1 MSLSGVCQPADT
13 DATGTVHAALPVG
26 NTDEPNIPV
35 TRGQNLTHPKRT
47 TSPPNPQQ
55 PLKGVKSVSSFPL
68 FCFTSWD
75 FTSFWFA
82 YLFCSFLIFIL
93 VFSPCF
99 HLVLCF
105 SPFFL
110 ILSILVS
117 STSFLFSYLIRSFLI
132 LPLLISVDLS
142 SPVIVS
148 LLFSSTLQYMCLIC
162 SLLHIDLP
170 YIGIIV

>member
-13 DATGTVHAALPVG
+13 DATGTVDAALPVG

-93 VFSPCF
+93 VFSP
-99 HLVLCF
+99 
-105 SPFFL
+105 
-110 ILSILVS
+110 
-117 STSFLFSYLIRSFLI
+117 FLFSSY
-132 LPLLISVDLS
+132 
-142 SPVIVS
+142 
-148 LLFSSTLQYMCLIC
+148 LFSSSSFFL
-162 SLLHIDLP
+162 SLLLVFILSHVFLLSFSFCLFWSHLLHLSSHLLSALFSS
-170 YIGIIV
+170 YLFSSL